1 MIEMKW
7 NLEEL
12 DPGDALDRRVRR
24 RMRAASRK
32 FAPSRRA
39 APLLPLER
47 VVYAVVIAAYA
58 LYSGA
63 RAVRVFRENLSSTV
77 VASAKPAAPPVTPRS
92 RS

>member
-1 MIEMKW
+1 MIEESW
-7 NLEEL
+7 NLEAL

-32 FAPSRRA
+32 APSRRA

-47 VVYAVVIAAYA
+47 AVYAVVIAAYA

-63 RAVRVFRENLSSTV
+63 RAVHVFRENLSSTV